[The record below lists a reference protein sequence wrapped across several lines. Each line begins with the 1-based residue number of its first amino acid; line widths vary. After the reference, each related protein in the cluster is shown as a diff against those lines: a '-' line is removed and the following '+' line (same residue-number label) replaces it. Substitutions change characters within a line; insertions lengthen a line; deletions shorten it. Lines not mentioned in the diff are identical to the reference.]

1 MSNIV
6 NSLNLVGGVD
16 GTFDVVALDDGVN
29 AYIVNCTAATDI
41 QFNDPADAGFYIS
54 FAGINHAYSPK

>member
-29 AYIVNCTAATDI
+29 AYIVNCTAATDLSLI
-41 QFNDPADAGFYIS
+41 HI
-54 FAGINHAYSPK
+54 